1 MMCLSHFQCA
11 DGQLLAS
18 TSFRQSLSVGVLLIK
33 SSFTNGSKSVKE
45 ISDHSLAI
53 TVHVLLS

>member
-18 TSFRQSLSVGVLLIK
+18 TDFQQSLSVGVLLIK
-33 SSFTNGSKSVKE
+33 SSFTNSSKSVRK

-53 TVHVLLS
+53 TVHVSLS